1 MKYGVNIFKQGDK
14 EVVNVYENDVI
25 GVSYPNE
32 SAASLSVESGNGY
45 EIYVNVPRSA
55 ELVGGDY
62 IEVSE
67 NQKVVHLRHSLKAKY
82 FLPQKMTFTITLSPG
97 VHHATAVF
105 DNAVSHFESS
115 QQIIAGVPLK
125 DLSSIVQDI
134 IATHDELV
142 ISVTAIAG
150 TNITFNVIYGDG
162 HVEEVFQQDAVSPVS
177 FTHVYTSAGYKSLE
191 LHVSNYFTEELTHY
205 TLLVQ
210 DYIKDVNLTTLVLP
224 TKFTHATAIDWYIDS
239 GSRVT
244 IKIDL
249 GDGTRFSH
257 ESLDIQGV
265 LARPIRH
272 VYPKP
277 IEYWVNI
284 TAYNLVNRI
293 QLYFMVIVEI
303 PIVNITSL
311 VVHANRDIEV
321 NETVSIE
328 LHQLNGT
335 NVIHHFQFQDTSTLL
350 TRDIKIFKN
359 YSYWFVFLVNITAW
373 NNVTSVTWIQPIK
386 VHKPVRELT
395 GFVITTS
402 PTNHTD
408 PVKFDFKMETGS
420 DFNCT
425 WDFDDNLYGKTD
437 YWILH
442 SEVYIWPITQQ
453 VVYHKYAGIGVYIV
467 RINCTNRLYET
478 SAFTISVVQVPIS
491 KFNVDP
497 LPPQPNDED
506 LVVDFRAATGTNI
519 SYVVTFY
526 HIWERQ
532 PIEITNVNITKDTL
546 NGRAIISKEYFM
558 NRVGFYD
565 VKITAINLVTPLQ
578 VITRRVIVDRPIRNA
593 HIVIHALYVQTN
605 RTVNYT
611 IYTDASN
618 VTITWDMN
626 DPDAGDLNVRQNWFQ
641 GVYSVDGWTI
651 YHIFK
656 HSGFRTV
663 IVKLTN
669 SLGSVTVSKEII
681 GQYGVYLRTS
691 TDSPRPLP
699 PGRMNFTFTP
709 LPRQYHPTDAQM
721 IMYFGDGTNYTGP
734 YNSTVIHF
742 YESWGIF
749 KANCSMWNEID
760 WGYFEF
766 EVEIQRIISGLKLTP
781 FHSAGDAG
789 FWGPARGDDYNR
801 LPFEYDVIW
810 NVTFDDGTNITYTYN
825 FGDGEGE
832 ITTNFTVFHKYP
844 KVDYFT
850 AYVLAENAVSSG
862 TTSFKIRIQQIVRGL
877 DINSD
882 CPNKLGNPTTFRITI
897 DQVGTESCYLLKFGN
912 NSQNFLFKNAENTI
926 CEQGFVDLA
935 DKTEVFSGNTFNVTY
950 TYGFID
956 VYWPRFIG
964 SNLVSKTWKFHKSVV
979 LHDTCRYPDV
989 NVFNIGRNTSL
1000 APKIFRAKLFF
1011 VDTQNK
1017 ITCEASKTT
1026 SFLWEVSSVNLAEGE
1041 NDTLETMPPTTSISN
1056 PRFRID
1062 PRLLPYGLYKMRF
1075 SITMLG
1081 IDGVV
1086 GFDDAF
1092 LEIVES
1098 PMIATIAG
1106 GSGLAKGFQQNVTLD
1121 ASGSQDPDVGP
1132 EIYENITITWEC
1144 RAVTA
1149 PAGTTAEQA
1158 GCGVDEK
1165 TVLKNGSAAD
1175 LVKLNTTFTKLPNV
1189 LYCLKLTLDKNGRRV
1204 LTYFNI
1210 YTEPVELLPV
1220 FVK

>member
-177 FTHVYTSAGYKSLE
+177 
-191 LHVSNYFTEELTHY
+191 Y

-249 GDGTRFSH
+249 GDGTRFSN

-467 RINCTNRLYET
+467 RINCTNRLY
-478 SAFTISVVQVPIS
+478 
-491 KFNVDP
+491 
-497 LPPQPNDED
+497 
-506 LVVDFRAATGTNI
+506 
-519 SYVVTFY
+519 
-526 HIWERQ
+526 
-532 PIEITNVNITKDTL
+532 
-546 NGRAIISKEYFM
+546 
-558 NRVGFYD
+558 
-565 VKITAINLVTPLQ
+565 
-578 VITRRVIVDRPIRNA
+578 
-593 HIVIHALYVQTN
+593 
-605 RTVNYT
+605 
-611 IYTDASN
+611 
-618 VTITWDMN
+618 
-626 DPDAGDLNVRQNWFQ
+626 
-641 GVYSVDGWTI
+641 
-651 YHIFK
+651 
-656 HSGFRTV
+656 
-663 IVKLTN
+663 
-669 SLGSVTVSKEII
+669 
-681 GQYGVYLRTS
+681 
-691 TDSPRPLP
+691 
-699 PGRMNFTFTP
+699 
-709 LPRQYHPTDAQM
+709 
-721 IMYFGDGTNYTGP
+721 
-734 YNSTVIHF
+734 
-742 YESWGIF
+742 
-749 KANCSMWNEID
+749 
-760 WGYFEF
+760 
-766 EVEIQRIISGLKLTP
+766 
-781 FHSAGDAG
+781 
-789 FWGPARGDDYNR
+789 
-801 LPFEYDVIW
+801 
-810 NVTFDDGTNITYTYN
+810 
-825 FGDGEGE
+825 
-832 ITTNFTVFHKYP
+832 
-844 KVDYFT
+844 
-850 AYVLAENAVSSG
+850 
-862 TTSFKIRIQQIVRGL
+862 
-877 DINSD
+877 
-882 CPNKLGNPTTFRITI
+882 
-897 DQVGTESCYLLKFGN
+897 
-912 NSQNFLFKNAENTI
+912 
-926 CEQGFVDLA
+926 
-935 DKTEVFSGNTFNVTY
+935 
-950 TYGFID
+950 
-956 VYWPRFIG
+956 
-964 SNLVSKTWKFHKSVV
+964 
-979 LHDTCRYPDV
+979 
-989 NVFNIGRNTSL
+989 
-1000 APKIFRAKLFF
+1000 
-1011 VDTQNK
+1011 
-1017 ITCEASKTT
+1017 
-1026 SFLWEVSSVNLAEGE
+1026 
-1041 NDTLETMPPTTSISN
+1041 
-1056 PRFRID
+1056 
-1062 PRLLPYGLYKMRF
+1062 
-1075 SITMLG
+1075 
-1081 IDGVV
+1081 
-1086 GFDDAF
+1086 
-1092 LEIVES
+1092 
-1098 PMIATIAG
+1098 
-1106 GSGLAKGFQQNVTLD
+1106 
-1121 ASGSQDPDVGP
+1121 
-1132 EIYENITITWEC
+1132 
-1144 RAVTA
+1144 
-1149 PAGTTAEQA
+1149 
-1158 GCGVDEK
+1158 
-1165 TVLKNGSAAD
+1165 
-1175 LVKLNTTFTKLPNV
+1175 
-1189 LYCLKLTLDKNGRRV
+1189 
-1204 LTYFNI
+1204 
-1210 YTEPVELLPV
+1210 
-1220 FVK
+1220 